1 MDSANREEALKALS
15 IARRHLAASP
25 PNLPTAKRLA
35 LKSVALCET
44 SEAVELLE
52 RIRKLEEE
60 SNDDANS
67 NSKTPGSSTATANGS
82 AKHGPSTH
90 ASGAEPFAG
99 SEGIKHRTAKH
110 SSTVD
115 SSSSNTSSARD
126 KGKGR
131 DDEKRDYTPDQLAVV
146 QRIRKCKV
154 TEYYE
159 IMSLKKDCEDADIKK
174 AYRKVR
180 SVAHGGCH
188 HWLII

>member
-15 IARRHLAASP
+15 IARRHLSASP
-25 PNLPTAKRLA
+25 PNVPTAKRLA

-44 SEAVELLE
+44 REALELLE
-52 RIRKLEEE
+52 QIEKLEQLGEE
-60 SNDDANS
+60 ANS
-67 NSKTPGSSTATANGS
+67 QTPGSSTPNGS
-82 AKHGPSTH
+82 ANHDPSTH
-90 ASGAEPFAG
+90 TSGAEPFAG
-99 SEGIKHRTAKH
+99 SGGMKHRTTKREN
-110 SSTVD
+110 TED
-115 SSSSNTSSARD
+115 SSSSTAPSAKD

-159 IMSLKKDCEDADIKK
+159 ILSLKKDCEDADIKK

-180 SVAHGGCH
+180 FMAAHRH
-188 HWLII
+188 KLSANS